1 MDEIIQYELI
11 RSKCKTVSLCV
22 KEDGTVEVR
31 APKWVTK
38 AEIQRFVDEK
48 ANWII
53 KKRQEAAK
61 RNCVS
66 KKHYTEDAVFAC
78 LSKEYRLHIAESGRN
93 AVGVEDN
100 PQNASDESP
109 DTLLIKTI
117 RTDEDYVKEL
127 LMKWCSRQLKE
138 YVRKKAAEYLP
149 MLSELAARE
158 GKPEPEIWKITIRN
172 VKSRW
177 GSCSAKGAL
186 NFNVKLVMAPVF
198 AVDYVIAHELC
209 HLLYMNHQAEFW
221 EAVQALVPDCRE
233 RRRYLKENGWQYEF

>member
-1 MDEIIQYELI
+1 MDEMIQYELI
-11 RSKCKTVSLCV
+11 RSKRKTVSLCV

-93 AVGVEDN
+93 AVGAVDK
-100 PQNASDESP
+100 PLNASDGEQ
-109 DTLLIKTI
+109 DILLIKTNN
-117 RTDEDYVKEL
+117 TDEEYVKEL

-138 YVRKKAAEYLP
+138 YVRKTAAEYMPVLT
-149 MLSELAARE
+149 ELAIQK
-158 GKPEPEIWKITIRN
+158 GKSKPEIWKITIRN

-177 GSCSAKGAL
+177 GSCSAKGGL
-186 NFNVKLVMAPVF
+186 NFNVKLVMAPTF

-221 EAVQALVPDCRE
+221 DAVQTLVPDYKE
-233 RRRYLKENGWQYEF
+233 RRRFLKENGWQYEF